1 METRT
6 DWASNG
12 PVKQTM
18 NRLGQQEE
26 SDTTNNVKSLDGK
39 GKETGS
45 DQPAI
50 GKVKSHEEK
59 EEDYRY
65 GGYHP
70 VFIGEEFNKK
80 RYVVERKLGWGHF
93 STVWL
98 AYDRVAKRRVA
109 LKVVRSAEHYRETSI
124 DEIRI
129 LQKICEGDDKHL
141 GKNHVIALLDYFLHR
156 GPNGAHVCMVFEV
169 LGENLLSL
177 IQSYGHRGVPRGI
190 VQQISYQLLI
200 ALDYLHRKCGIIHTD
215 LKPENVLICIEDSVL
230 NDLDSQAS
238 LPSVSNSQNT
248 TSTASTDGHASG
260 THGTPQKKSNQSS
273 AGQVIA
279 SDPFTSTLTQF
290 PSLEGAVSEISL
302 RDSSLNRS
310 NSKNKPSIRVK
321 IADLGNAC
329 WTRKHFTNDIQTRQ
343 YRSPEVILG
352 CQWGAS
358 ADCWSFACI
367 IFELLTGDYLF
378 DPRSGSSYSKE
389 DDHIAQII
397 ELLMTFPKQM
407 ALSGKHSRELFNR
420 RGELR
425 NIHRLKYW
433 PLKDVL
439 EQKYHFSSSFSQEI
453 SDFLLPLLSFDPVK
467 RVNAGYMSNSPWLHN
482 VADPNFK
489 IEDPGQYGEY
499 IPGWA
504 NEIRK

>member
-1 METRT
+1 METST
-6 DWASNG
+6 NWVNAPVEQTLTKIG
-12 PVKQTM
+12 PPDDFEPSK
-18 NRLGQQEE
+18 
-26 SDTTNNVKSLDGK
+26 NVKPAEN
-39 GKETGS
+39 KEKEAGHEAPKLT
-45 DQPAI
+45 
-50 GKVKSHEEK
+50 KVKSHEEN

-98 AYDRVAKRRVA
+98 AYDRLAKRRVA

-141 GKNHVIALLDYFLHR
+141 GKKHVIALLDYFLHR

-177 IQSYGHRGVPRGI
+177 IQSYGHRGVPMEI
-190 VQQISYQLLI
+190 VQEISYQLLI

-215 LKPENVLICIEDSVL
+215 LKPENVLICIDDSVL
-230 NDLDSQAS
+230 NDIDSQAS
-238 LPSVSNSQNT
+238 VGSSSKLPSNVNT
-248 TSTASTDGHASG
+248 AGSL
-260 THGTPQKKSNQSS
+260 GTPQKKSSKSS
-273 AGQVIA
+273 AGQVLA
-279 SDPFTSTLTQF
+279 SDPFTSTLTHS
-290 PSLEGAVSEISL
+290 PGLEGAVSGISL
-302 RDSSLNRS
+302 RDNSLNRS
-310 NSKNKPSIRVK
+310 GQGKKPLIEVK

-329 WTRKHFTNDIQTRQ
+329 WTKKHFTNDIQTRQ

-352 CQWGAS
+352 CPWGAS

-407 ALSGKHSRELFNR
+407 ALSGKHSGELFNR

-425 NIHRLKYW
+425 NIHKLKYW
-433 PLKDVL
+433 SLKDVL
-439 EQKYHFSSSFSQEI
+439 EQKYHINASLSQDI
-453 SDFLLPLLSFDPVK
+453 SDFLLPLLSFDPAK
-467 RVNAGYMSNSPWLHN
+467 RVNAGYMSNSPWLRN

-489 IEDPGQYGEY
+489 IDSSGQFGEF

>member
-1 METRT
+1 MEASA
-6 DWASNG
+6 DWVNAPIEQTLTKIGPPDDFDAS
-12 PVKQTM
+12 K
-18 NRLGQQEE
+18 
-26 SDTTNNVKSLDGK
+26 NVKPIENK
-39 GKETGS
+39 GEEAGHE
-45 DQPAI
+45 QPVLA
-50 GKVKSHEEK
+50 KVKSHEEN
-59 EEDYRY
+59 EDDYRY

-98 AYDRVAKRRVA
+98 AYDRIAKRRVA

-141 GKNHVIALLDYFLHR
+141 GKKHVIALLDYFLHR

-177 IQSYGHRGVPRGI
+177 IQSYGHRGVPMEI

-200 ALDYLHRKCGIIHTD
+200 ALDYLHRMCGIIHTD
-215 LKPENVLICIEDSVL
+215 LKPENVLICIDDSVL
-230 NDLDSQAS
+230 NDIDRQAS
-238 LPSVSNSQNT
+238 LGSDSNPQT
-248 TSTASTDGHASG
+248 ATSKPPTDAGAVGSF
-260 THGTPQKKSNQSS
+260 GTPQKRSSKSSV
-273 AGQVIA
+273 GKVLT
-279 SDPFTSTLTQF
+279 SDPFTSTLTHS
-290 PSLEGAVSEISL
+290 PGLEGAVSDISL
-302 RDSSLNRS
+302 RDSYF
-310 NSKNKPSIRVK
+310 KKPQQEKKPLIEVK

-378 DPRSGSSYSKE
+378 DPRSGNSYSKE
-389 DDHIAQII
+389 DDHVAQII

-407 ALSGKHSRELFNR
+407 ALSGKHSADLFNR

-425 NIHRLKYW
+425 NIHKLKFW

-439 EQKYHFSSSFSQEI
+439 EQKYHIKASLSQDI
-453 SDFLLPLLSFDPVK
+453 SDFLLPLLSFDPAK

-482 VADPNFK
+482 VASPDFK
-489 IEDPGQYGEY
+489 IDCCGQFGEF